1 MGIAM
6 MAGMHIYFKFTQPL
20 FIQAIMGFKNIYDA
34 KLVAIHILGSPA
46 TGDLKRPFKAASM
59 FGREFFFFLKSHFI
73 HGHCSPYI
81 ASNSPQTDA
90 ASIAEAEKRVGKKE
104 E

>member
-6 MAGMHIYFKFTQPL
+6 MAVMHIYFKFTQPL
-20 FIQAIMGFKNIYDA
+20 FIQALMGFKTLYDA
-34 KLVAIHILGSPA
+34 KLVAIHILGKPA
-46 TGDLKRPFKAASM
+46 TGDLKRPFKVASM
-59 FGREFFFFLKSHFI
+59 FGREFFLISNLFHFY
-73 HGHCSPYI
+73 SRRYI
-81 ASNSPQTDA
+81 ASNGPQTDA